1 MPVRNP
7 VTQADRDRV
16 AELHAE
22 GKSRNDIADLMDRS
36 GSTISGIARKLGL
49 TFERGPEVASATAAR
64 QADLEERRQLL
75 ATRFIDIAED
85 SLDRI
90 YQETTVYSFGGKNN
104 DYNDHTFP
112 EAPIA
117 ERVKLMTAAAIA
129 VDKSLKLA
137 PAESNAGLDA
147 AKSMLGSLGAA
158 LSEYVR
164 AEDETADQG
173 DGEA

>member
-1 MPVRNP
+1 
-7 VTQADRDRV
+7 
-16 AELHAE
+16 
-22 GKSRNDIADLMDRS
+22 MDRS
-36 GSTISGIARKLGL
+36 GSTISGIADRLGL
-49 TFERGPEVASATAAR
+49 TFDRGPEVASATAAR
-64 QADLEERRQLL
+64 QADLERRRQLL

-85 SLDRI
+85 SLERI
-90 YQETTVYSFGGKNN
+90 YRQTTVFSFGGKDNE
-104 DYNDHTFP
+104 YNDHVFD
-112 EAPIA
+112 EAPPA

-164 AEDETADQG
+164 TEDETGGQG
-173 DGEA
+173 NGEA